1 MRTNSKA
8 SHQSVLL
15 YMLNIFFHLVHLA
28 IVFFFLFGWLSSKT
42 LLAHFILS
50 ILILL
55 SWSGLGIF
63 YGFGYC
69 LVTDIQWKI
78 KKRMG
83 QEPYTEYYI
92 KYMLDKLTGLD
103 LNSHTV
109 NAITTAAFFII
120 LLFSTV
126 LILNRQFSFF

>member
-1 MRTNSKA
+1 MRSNSKT
-8 SHQSVLL
+8 SHPSIIL
-15 YMLNIFFHLVHLA
+15 YMMNIFFHLIHLA

-42 LLAHFILS
+42 LLAHFLLS
-50 ILILL
+50 ILILF

-109 NAITTAAFFII
+109 NAITTYTFFII
-120 LLFSTV
+120 LLMSTV